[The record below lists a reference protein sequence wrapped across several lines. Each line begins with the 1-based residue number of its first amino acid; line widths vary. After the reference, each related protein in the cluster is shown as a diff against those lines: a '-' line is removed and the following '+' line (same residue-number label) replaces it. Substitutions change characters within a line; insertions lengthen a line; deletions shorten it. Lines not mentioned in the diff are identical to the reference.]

1 MFGTG
6 LTRCTRYAFAPNRL
20 HLCGP
25 DKTSEIYAYLSEGET
40 DKGLQILLSQF
51 KTMYPYLRQ
60 IAISN
65 KIKDPL
71 DERVVEAYWIG
82 NKLLENV
89 SSRSFYRHSIEDQM
103 FHKRLDKKSFRVLES
118 KIGQNALM
126 HHSFHVLNIM
136 KRTGY
141 SEREH
146 TIESMDDC
154 RISWGKVIK
163 ITGPFIDVE
172 YSPLIL
178 KNNKIIFGSPTTK
191 KIARRLGDDGTFDN
205 LKIGN
210 IISMHWDWPCEI
222 LTPSQTKRLEYY
234 TKLSI
239 NLANQT
245 L

>member
-1 MFGTG
+1 MDG

-25 DKTSEIYAYLSEGET
+25 DKSSEIYAYLSEGEK
-40 DKGLQILLSQF
+40 DLGLKLLLAQF

-60 IAISN
+60 IALSN

-71 DERVVEAYWIG
+71 NEKVVEAYWIG
-82 NKLLENV
+82 NKLLENIPT
-89 SSRSFYRHSIEDQM
+89 SAFWRHTTKDQM
-103 FHKRLDKKSFRVLES
+103 FHKRLDVKSFRILES

-146 TIESMDDC
+146 TVESMDAC
-154 RISWGKVIK
+154 RISWGKVKSVI
-163 ITGPFIDVE
+163 GPFIDIE

-178 KNNKIIFGSPTTK
+178 KNNKIIFGSLITK
-191 KIARRLGDDGTFDN
+191 RIARNLGDDGTFDN
-205 LKIGN
+205 LKTGDT
-210 IISMHWDWPCEI
+210 ISMHWDWPCEI
-222 LTPSQTKRLEYY
+222 ITPAQAKRLEYY